1 MKTVKHPVTGR
12 TMTLVATR
20 KLTPSSDTSIK
31 HVLVKI
37 PKAIVFF
44 IGGAGD
50 KRSFILGEYPQNPIT
65 ANENILEVEKHF
77 RLRYSADILT
87 GAILADEKET
97 YFGYYEIYGDDR
109 IRSNILPQIKTKS
122 QKIIIIGH
130 SLGGWDG
137 IWLSKKLS
145 DMGYRVELLISL
157 DTVGTGYVV
166 ETFSDIYKETPI
178 ADANYWINLE
188 YGKNDDK
195 SDAVAL
201 AGGRFNPKGRRVPLP
216 NDPDINE
223 VVNVNHWE
231 TLGAM
236 NFRLSTGKTAWDY
249 LDYSLQ

>member
-31 HVLVKI
+31 HVPVKL

-50 KRSFILGEYPQNPIT
+50 KRPFILGEYPQHSMGPNQ
-65 ANENILEVEKHF
+65 NILDVAHYFMKKYGGKIKEGE
-77 RLRYSADILT
+77 
-87 GAILADEKET
+87 ILADPGKT

-109 IRSNILPQIKTKS
+109 IRANILPLIKTKS

-130 SLGGWDG
+130 SLGGWNG

-145 DMGYRVELLISL
+145 DWGYSVELLITL
-157 DTVGTGYVV
+157 DPVGTGLIVK
-166 ETFSDIYKETPI
+166 TFADIYKETPI
-178 ADANYWINLE
+178 GDANVWVNLA
-188 YGKNDDK
+188 YGKDDDA

-216 NDPDINE
+216 NDPDVNE
-223 VVNVNHWE
+223 VININHLKTWE
-231 TLGAM
+231 AM
-236 NFRLSTGKTAWDY
+236 SYRLSIGKTAWDF
-249 LDYSLQ
+249 LDFALK

>member
-31 HVLVKI
+31 HVPVKL
-37 PKAIVFF
+37 PKAIVLF

-50 KRSFILGEYPQNPIT
+50 KRPFILGEYPKNPISP
-65 ANENILEVEKHF
+65 NKNILDVARDLMKKYEGKIKEGV
-77 RLRYSADILT
+77 
-87 GAILADEKET
+87 ILAGRVET

-109 IRSNILPQIKTKS
+109 IRANILPLIKTKS

-130 SLGGWDG
+130 SLGGWNG

-145 DMGYRVELLISL
+145 DWGYCVELLLTL
-157 DTVGTGYVV
+157 DPVGTGVV
-166 ETFSDIYKETPI
+166 VKTFSDIYKEMPI
-178 ADANYWINLE
+178 GDANIWVNLE
-188 YGKNDDK
+188 YALNTDE

-216 NDPDINE
+216 SDPDVNE
-223 VVNVNHWE
+223 KVLVNHLLTRE
-231 TLGAM
+231 AM
-236 NFRLSTGKTAWDY
+236 NYKLSTGESAWDY
-249 LDYSLQ
+249 VDHALK